1 MVSLMGL
8 IFVLIVAFDDDSENI
23 KWSILIILTVSIYTI
38 RGFCQTVQTTA
49 SVNYISVYVN
59 TM

>member
-1 MVSLMGL
+1 MGL
-8 IFVLIVAFDDDSENI
+8 IFVLIVAFDEDSENI